1 MAPPSF
7 GRSVNPISIKGV
19 DYAHHI
25 TPRLLLTPEDIQTF
39 LRPCVKS
46 EQKVA
51 RCLVSD
57 DKGRTQLRFLSSD
70 GNEDPMVV
78 GRTLCSAGGGGG
90 SVDWCTGG
98 GGGGAGGDGHGA
110 PLLAKQH

>member
-1 MAPPSF
+1 MPSGAPAI
-7 GRSVNPISIKGV
+7 VN
-19 DYAHHI
+19 H
-25 TPRLLLTPEDIQTF
+25 
-39 LRPCVKS
+39 VKS

-78 GRTLCSAGGGGG
+78 GRTLCSAGGSGGGG
-90 SVDWCTGG
+90 SVDWCTCGG
-98 GGGGAGGDGHGA
+98 GGGDGHGV
-110 PLLAKQH
+110 PLLAKQHQRC

>member
-1 MAPPSF
+1 MVSLGTYQVATLFWHPWTEYIR
-7 GRSVNPISIKGV
+7 GVVVN
-19 DYAHHI
+19 H
-25 TPRLLLTPEDIQTF
+25 
-39 LRPCVKS
+39 VKS

-78 GRTLCSAGGGGG
+78 GRTLCSAGGGG

-98 GGGGAGGDGHGA
+98 GSGGGHGA
-110 PLLAKQH
+110 PLLAKQHQRC

>member
-1 MAPPSF
+1 MPTTLQLVPP
-7 GRSVNPISIKGV
+7 K
-19 DYAHHI
+19 
-25 TPRLLLTPEDIQTF
+25 EIQTF

-78 GRTLCSAGGGGG
+78 GRTLCSAAGGGG
-90 SVDWCTGG
+90 SVDWGTG
-98 GGGGAGGDGHGA
+98 GGDGHGA
-110 PLLAKQH
+110 PLLAKQHQRC